1 MKINCG
7 IVRDLRFG
15 GLAKRLA
22 KLECFMGWRCEGV
35 DKFGPMTE
43 EFPVDEQK
51 LPKLGGMPAVAD
63 SRM

>member
-1 MKINCG
+1 MNKLFWEKVIH
-7 IVRDLRFG
+7 ILFTVRLFRETG
-15 GLAKRLA
+15 AEG
-22 KLECFMGWRCEGV
+22 RCEGV

-51 LPKLGGMPAVAD
+51 PPKLGGMPAFAD